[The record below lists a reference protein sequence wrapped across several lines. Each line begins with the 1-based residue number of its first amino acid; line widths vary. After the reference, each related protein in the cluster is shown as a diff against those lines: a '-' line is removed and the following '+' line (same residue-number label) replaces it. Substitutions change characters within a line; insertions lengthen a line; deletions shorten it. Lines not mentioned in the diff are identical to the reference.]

1 MRHRNPYKKADRET
15 RVRRLRIVILVI
27 AAALALFV
35 GVRISRKMRSG
46 ESIVPGVAYANTI
59 KHDEAFWSGSP
70 DITAEML
77 DPNPYS
83 RPQKVLTKIDGI
95 VIHYTA
101 DPGASAQNV
110 RDYFN
115 NLATTHTTYA
125 SSHFIVG
132 LNGEIIQCIPCS
144 EWAYC
149 SNSRNKDTL
158 SIECCIPDDTGVYTD
173 ATYSSVV
180 NLTAWLCKAFKVSPD
195 NVIRHYDV
203 TGKLCPKWFVEDP
216 SAWET
221 FKSDVKTQYEKSS

>member
-144 EWAYC
+144 EWAYA

-173 ATYSSVV
+173 ATYSSAV

-203 TGKLCPKWFVEDP
+203 TGKICPKWFVEDP

-221 FKSDVKTQYEKSS
+221 FKSDVKTQYEKIS

>member
-83 RPQKVLTKIDGI
+83 RPQKVLTKIDGRTRAAI
-95 VIHYTA
+95 LLW
-101 DPGASAQNV
+101 D
-110 RDYFN
+110 
-115 NLATTHTTYA
+115 
-125 SSHFIVG
+125 
-132 LNGEIIQCIPCS
+132 
-144 EWAYC
+144 
-149 SNSRNKDTL
+149 
-158 SIECCIPDDTGVYTD
+158 
-173 ATYSSVV
+173 
-180 NLTAWLCKAFKVSPD
+180 
-195 NVIRHYDV
+195 
-203 TGKLCPKWFVEDP
+203 
-216 SAWET
+216 
-221 FKSDVKTQYEKSS
+221 

>member
-158 SIECCIPDDTGVYTD
+158 SI
-173 ATYSSVV
+173 
-180 NLTAWLCKAFKVSPD
+180 KVSPD

-221 FKSDVKTQYEKSS
+221 FKSDVKTQYEKIS